1 LQERL
6 TGRSLP
12 QRLLKRCMVR
22 TTNPALQERLD
33 TLVRLANENNVDEV
47 RPWAG

>member
-1 LQERL
+1 MKFGHEWDE
-6 TGRSLP
+6 
-12 QRLLKRCMVR
+12 MVR